1 MTTAETLLLDFD
13 IEIANTRRTLE
24 RLPNDRADFV
34 PHPKSMPLGKL
45 AMHCATLP
53 LFALYIVEDP
63 GMDMMAPT
71 RPRVA
76 MDFVSREKAIAM
88 LDDFAAQARAAIAGA
103 SEDDLAA
110 PWPFGVGPN
119 PISSLPRHTTIRLWF
134 LNHLIHHTAQ
144 LGVYLRLLDIPV
156 PALYGPTADEQF
168 TAI

>member
-13 IEIANTRRTLE
+13 IEIANTRRTLA
-24 RLPNDRADFV
+24 RIPNDKADWA
-34 PHPKSMPLGKL
+34 PHERSMKLGRL

-53 LFALYIVEDP
+53 IFAVYIIEDP

-71 RPRVA
+71 RPRVVL
-76 MDFVSREKAIAM
+76 DFESREKALAT
-88 LDDFAAQARAAIAGA
+88 LDDFAAQARAAIASA
-103 SEDDLAA
+103 SDEALAA

-119 PISSLPRHTTIRLWF
+119 PISSLPRSATLRLWF

>member
-1 MTTAETLLLDFD
+1 MTTAELLLLDFD

-24 RLPNDRADFV
+24 RIPNDKPDFA
-34 PHPKSMPLGKL
+34 PHERSMKLGKL

-53 LFALYIVEDP
+53 IFAVYIVEDP

-71 RPRVA
+71 RPRVTL
-76 MDFVSREKAIAM
+76 DFESREHALAT
-88 LDDFAAQARAAIAGA
+88 LDDFAAQARAAIASA
-103 SEDDLAA
+103 SDEALAVT
-110 PWPFGVGPN
+110 WPFGVGPN
-119 PISSLPRHTTIRLWF
+119 PISSLPRHATIRLWF

>member
-1 MTTAETLLLDFD
+1 MTTADILLLDFD
-13 IEIANTRRTLE
+13 LEIANTRRTLE
-24 RLPNDRADFV
+24 RLPANKADWT

-45 AMHCATLP
+45 AMHCATMP
-53 LFALYIVEDP
+53 IFAVYIVEDP

-71 RPRVA
+71 RPRVS
-76 MDFVSREKAIAM
+76 MDFVSREHASAT
-88 LDDFAAQARAAIAGA
+88 LDDFAAQARAAIASA
-103 SEDDLAA
+103 SDESLAA

-119 PISSLPRHTTIRLWF
+119 PISNLPRHATIRLWF

>member
-1 MTTAETLLLDFD
+1 MTTAELLLLDFD

-24 RLPNDRADFV
+24 RIPNDKPDFA
-34 PHPKSMPLGKL
+34 PHEKSMKLGKL

-53 LFALYIVEDP
+53 IFAVYIVEDP

-71 RPRVA
+71 RPRVLL
-76 MDFVSREKAIAM
+76 DFESREQAIAT
-88 LDDFAAQARAAIAGA
+88 LDDFAAQARAAIASA
-103 SEDDLAA
+103 TDEALTA

-119 PISSLPRHTTIRLWF
+119 PISNLPRQTTLRLWF
-134 LNHLIHHTAQ
+134 MNHLIHHTAQ
-144 LGVYLRLLDIPV
+144 LGIYLRLLDIPV